1 MSADAEAWSSDFIR
15 AIRER
20 SLLMRK
26 LFKLSLGKYAKRELI
41 GLIEDIEKSYN
52 THFDYNLENANYHK
66 DKHKKLDI

>member
-1 MSADAEAWSSDFIR
+1 
-15 AIRER
+15 
-20 SLLMRK
+20 MRK